1 MKQRIL
7 AIDDEVDVLAI
18 VRGLLSTGGFAVDTA
33 ESGPEGLEK
42 ARANHPDLILL
53 DLKMPEM
60 NGLEVFER
68 LRKDSETAMVP
79 VIFLTAIDDSDLK
92 ATAVALG
99 VDKYVTKPFDGL
111 ELIEIVRRTLMKDE

>member
-7 AIDDEVDVLAI
+7 AIDDEVDVLSI
-18 VRGLLSTGGFAVDTA
+18 VRGLLNTGGFAVDTA

-42 ARANHPDLILL
+42 ARANRPDLILL

>member
-7 AIDDEVDVLAI
+7 AIDDEVDVLSI

-42 ARANHPDLILL
+42 ARANRPDLILL
-53 DLKMPEM
+53 DLKMPKM

-111 ELIEIVRRTLMKDE
+111 ELIEIVQRTLMKDE